1 MALSYPESN
10 ELTGRIIGAAI
21 EVHRHLGPGLLE
33 SSYEQALFWELTDNG
48 MVPECQCVIP
58 LHYKTRSIDCAY
70 RADMLVD
77 GSVLIEIKSIDKT
90 LPVHRS
96 QVLTY
101 LRMSKLHVGLLL
113 NFNVERMV
121 DGITR
126 LSI

>member
-10 ELTGRIIGAAI
+10 VLTGRIIAGAI
-21 EVHRHLGPGLLE
+21 EVHRNLGPGLLE
-33 SSYEQALFWELTDNG
+33 SSYEQALFWELADNG
-48 MVPECQCVIP
+48 MVAECQCALP
-58 LHYKTRSIDCAY
+58 LTYKTRAIEGAY
-70 RADMLVD
+70 RADMIVD
-77 GSVLIEIKSIDKT
+77 ATVLLEIKSMEKT
-90 LPVHRS
+90 LPVHKS

-126 LSI
+126 LSL